1 MASSRASLRRT
12 TAPPLVKPR
21 PSPYTVSMQKELD
34 TQRHPLFFL
43 IPVAVG
49 LFFAGFGLYLI
60 RENRQLAA
68 RCTEE
73 VPGIVAGM
81 QEHYGNSGTLYA
93 PVFEY
98 IFDGM
103 EFRQESDMASS
114 PPKFSEGEA
123 VTVMVNPD
131 DPYEYTVQGY
141 TEKTTMARVFIILGL
156 VIAAFFLLL
165 AYHFLKI
172 NKDEEEG
179 KDSSGIRVGVVFL
192 LTGLFS
198 AAIPVAAIKLKGGSE
213 DFFTVT
219 STVNGIQT
227 TEQNPFLVIAML
239 AFCFIFALAFIIL
252 GIVMIRKRSLG
263 FTVGASIEA
272 EADTQGNVTHLSH
285 SGGTGDLVLPRVFIA
300 IGLFL
305 LVIGGSLLAYD
316 RISLKSR
323 IQTEAEVIGTHSR
336 SHSSGGKTSR
346 TYYADIEYMLDG
358 ELYRSQ
364 ITVSAFFSKSRVT
377 VWCKPDNP
385 MICRTKTEFLLFY
398 IVLFGAGSMF
408 FAVGLFIAKAMKQE
422 GA

>member
-1 MASSRASLRRT
+1 
-12 TAPPLVKPR
+12 
-21 PSPYTVSMQKELD
+21 MQKELD
-34 TQRHPLFFL
+34 TQKHPMLFL
-43 IPVAVG
+43 IPVAIS
-49 LFFAGFGLYLI
+49 LFFIAFGLYLI
-60 RENRQLAA
+60 RSDKARAA
-68 RCTEE
+68 RCTEQ
-73 VPGIVAGM
+73 VAGVVADM
-81 QEHYGNSGTLYA
+81 LEKPGKSNRLYA

-98 IFDGM
+98 SYDG
-103 EFRQESDMASS
+103 EDFQQESPWYSY
-114 PPKFSEGEA
+114 PPEFSEGEE
-123 VTVMVNPD
+123 VTIMLNPADPD
-131 DPYEYTVQGY
+131 DYFVAGH
-141 TEKTTMARVFIILGL
+141 KASSTMAKVFIIIGA
-156 VIAAFFLLL
+156 VIGGFFLFFIVHLLL
-165 AYHFLKI
+165 AKR
-172 NKDEEEG
+172 DEARG
-179 KDSSGIRVGVVFL
+179 KEPKGIRVGVIFL
-192 LTGLFS
+192 LIGLFS
-198 AAIPVAAIKLKGGSE
+198 AAIPIRILQLKGGSE

-263 FTVGASIEA
+263 FSFGASVEA
-272 EADTQGNVTHLSH
+272 DADTQGNVTHLSH
-285 SGGTGDLVLPRVFIA
+285 SGGHDDLVLPRVFIA

-408 FAVGLFIAKAMKQE
+408 FAVGLFIAKATKQE

>member
-1 MASSRASLRRT
+1 M
-12 TAPPLVKPR
+12 V
-21 PSPYTVSMQKELD
+21 KELD
-34 TQRHPLFFL
+34 GKKHPLFFL
-43 IPVAVG
+43 IPMAVG

-98 IFDGM
+98 SFDGM

-114 PPKFSEGEA
+114 PPKFSAGEA
-123 VTVMVNPD
+123 VTVMVNPN
-131 DPYEYTVQGY
+131 DPYEYTVQGD
-141 TEKTTMARVFIILGL
+141 TEKTTMARIFIILGL

-165 AYHFLKI
+165 AYHFHRI

-179 KDSSGIRVGVVFL
+179 KESRGIRVGVVFL
-192 LTGLFS
+192 LIGLFS

-227 TEQNPFLVIAML
+227 TEQNPFFVIAML

-252 GIVMIRKRSLG
+252 GIVMIRKKSLG
-263 FTVGASIEA
+263 FSLETDA
-272 EADTQGNVTHLSH
+272 ELEIDRQENVTQLSR
-285 SGGTGDLVLPRVFIA
+285 SGSKDDHVLPRVFMA
-300 IGLFL
+300 IGLLL

-316 RISLKSR
+316 RISLRSR
-323 IQTEAEVIGTHSR
+323 IQTEADVIGTHTR

-364 ITVSAFFSKSRVT
+364 ITVSAFFSKSHVT

-385 MICRTKTEFLLFY
+385 LICRTKTEFLLFY
-398 IVLFGAGSMF
+398 IVLFGTGSMF
-408 FAVGLFIAKAMKQE
+408 FAVGLIIAKAMRQE
-422 GA
+422 DAKPKGNSRGSANAQY

>member
-1 MASSRASLRRT
+1 
-12 TAPPLVKPR
+12 
-21 PSPYTVSMQKELD
+21 MQKELD
-34 TQRHPLFFL
+34 TQKHPMLFL
-43 IPVAVG
+43 IPVAIS
-49 LFFAGFGLYLI
+49 LFFIAFGLYLI
-60 RENRQLAA
+60 RSDKERAA
-68 RCTEE
+68 RCTEQ
-73 VPGIVAGM
+73 VAGVVADM
-81 QEHYGNSGTLYA
+81 LEKPGKSNRLYA

-98 IFDGM
+98 SYDG
-103 EFRQESDMASS
+103 EDFQQESPWYSYPPEFSTGEEVTIMLNPADPDDYFVAGHKASS
-114 PPKFSEGEA
+114 
-123 VTVMVNPD
+123 
-131 DPYEYTVQGY
+131 
-141 TEKTTMARVFIILGL
+141 TMAKVFIIIGA
-156 VIAAFFLLL
+156 VIGGFFLFFIVHLLL
-165 AYHFLKI
+165 AKR
-172 NKDEEEG
+172 DEARG
-179 KDSSGIRVGVVFL
+179 KEPKGIRVGVIFL
-192 LTGLFS
+192 LIGLFS
-198 AAIPVAAIKLKGGSE
+198 AAIPIRILQLKGGSE

-263 FTVGASIEA
+263 FSFGASVEA
-272 EADTQGNVTHLSH
+272 DADTQGNVTHLSH
-285 SGGTGDLVLPRVFIA
+285 SGGHDDLVLPRVFIA

-408 FAVGLFIAKAMKQE
+408 FAVGLFIAKATKQE

>member
-1 MASSRASLRRT
+1 M
-12 TAPPLVKPR
+12 V
-21 PSPYTVSMQKELD
+21 KELD
-34 TQRHPLFFL
+34 GKKHPLFFL

-49 LFFAGFGLYLI
+49 LFFAGFGMYLI
-60 RENRQLAA
+60 RENRQLVA

-98 IFDGM
+98 SFDGKD
-103 EFRQESDMASS
+103 FRQESDMASY

-141 TEKTTMARVFIILGL
+141 TEKTTMARIFIILGL
-156 VIAAFFLLL
+156 VIAAFFLLFV
-165 AYHFLKI
+165 YHFYKI
-172 NKDEEEG
+172 NRDEAEG
-179 KDSSGIRVGVVFL
+179 KESSGIRVGVVFL
-192 LTGLFS
+192 LIGLFS

-219 STVNGIQT
+219 STVNGIRT
-227 TEQNPFLVIAML
+227 TEQNPFFVIAML

-252 GIVMIRKRSLG
+252 GIVMIRKKSLG
-263 FTVGASIEA
+263 FSVSASTEA
-272 EADTQGNVTHLSH
+272 SVELDEQGQVTGITAHSSH
-285 SGGTGDLVLPRVFIA
+285 AGGTEHDFTLPKVFA
-300 IGLFL
+300 ALGML
-305 LVIGGSLLAYD
+305 LLLIGGSLLAYD
-316 RISLKSR
+316 RISLRSR
-323 IQTEAEVIGTHSR
+323 IQTEAEVIGTHTR

-385 MICRTKTEFLLFY
+385 LICRTKTEFLLFY
-398 IVLFGAGSMF
+398 IILFGAGSMF
-408 FAVGLFIAKAMKQE
+408 FAVGLVIAKAIQQE
-422 GA
+422 EAQPSSR

>member
-1 MASSRASLRRT
+1 
-12 TAPPLVKPR
+12 
-21 PSPYTVSMQKELD
+21 MQKELD

-172 NKDEEEG
+172 NKDEKEG

-192 LTGLFS
+192 LTGLFRR
-198 AAIPVAAIKLKGGSE
+198 
-213 DFFTVT
+213 
-219 STVNGIQT
+219 Q
-227 TEQNPFLVIAML
+227 
-239 AFCFIFALAFIIL
+239 
-252 GIVMIRKRSLG
+252 SL
-263 FTVGASIEA
+263 S
-272 EADTQGNVTHLSH
+272 
-285 SGGTGDLVLPRVFIA
+285 PP
-300 IGLFL
+300 
-305 LVIGGSLLAYD
+305 
-316 RISLKSR
+316 
-323 IQTEAEVIGTHSR
+323 
-336 SHSSGGKTSR
+336 SS
-346 TYYADIEYMLDG
+346 
-358 ELYRSQ
+358 
-364 ITVSAFFSKSRVT
+364 
-377 VWCKPDNP
+377 
-385 MICRTKTEFLLFY
+385 
-398 IVLFGAGSMF
+398 
-408 FAVGLFIAKAMKQE
+408 
-422 GA
+422 